1 VAKLRFVRVA
11 LFLAWPGVMLG
22 QQTRVVHP
30 NQQDS
35 LAGSYRIHEPAGKPV
50 GLLVLIP
57 GGPAR
62 HDEFGAE
69 GMTPSKL
76 PQQLTVQQMVTIVP
90 SAGGFSHW
98 LEDGFLKHLD
108 TIVAAT
114 LRHHR
119 IPTDRV
125 VVGGF
130 SAGGTAAVRYAE
142 FCAARRSAGGVRV
155 RAVFAVDA
163 PLDFGRFW
171 RGETLAVR
179 RVAHPRFVAEAK
191 AVLADMRRVLGGS
204 PEEHPAR
211 YIQMSPFSAFA
222 RGGGQ
227 ARLLADMAVRL
238 YTEPDIHWWRTNR
251 LVDYYSMNALDAAS
265 LILQLQLLG
274 NRQAELITTQ
284 GRGVRPGG
292 ERHPHSWSIVDEP
305 DLGAWILRQAK
316 S

>member
-1 VAKLRFVRVA
+1 MQMKAVGLV
-11 LFLAWPGVMLG
+11 LILAWPGVVLG
-22 QQTRVVHP
+22 QQTRVVQP
-30 NQQDS
+30 NQQDP
-35 LAGSYRIHEPAGKPV
+35 LAGSYRIHEPSGKPV

-57 GGPAR
+57 GGAAT

-69 GMTPSKL
+69 GSTPSGL
-76 PQQLTVQQMVTIVP
+76 PQRLTGQQIVTIVP

-98 LEDGFLKHLD
+98 LEDGFLRHLD
-108 TIVAAT
+108 AIVAET
-114 LRHHR
+114 LRNHR
-119 IPTDRV
+119 IPIDHV

-179 RVAHPRFVAEAK
+179 RKAHPRFVGEAK

-204 PEEHPAR
+204 PDDQPAR
-211 YIQMSPFSAFA
+211 YLQMSPFSAFA
-222 RGGGQ
+222 EDGGQ
-227 ARLLADMAVRL
+227 ARLLADVAVRL

-274 NRQAELITTQ
+274 NRQAELITTE
-284 GRGVRPGG
+284 GRGIRPDGS
-292 ERHPHSWSIVDEP
+292 RHPHSWSIVEEP
-305 DLGAWILRQAK
+305 ALGTWILGQVR